1 MVEYGYMISI
11 VVPVFNEKESLSY
24 FYNELIKNLKVLAKP
39 YEIIFVDDGS
49 SDNSL
54 EILKGFEKKDKN
66 IRVFSFRKN
75 RGKAEAMTLG
85 FQKARGE
92 YIVTLDADL
101 QDKPE
106 EIKKLLDK
114 LNEGFDLVS
123 GWRKNRKDSIAKIIF
138 SKTFNFIASWI
149 WGLKLH
155 DYNCGLKAY
164 RVEAVKDLNL
174 YGGMH
179 RFIPL
184 LCFSKG
190 FRVGE
195 LAIMHQE
202 RKYGVSKY
210 KATKVFKDLP
220 DMFTMIFLQKY
231 SKRPMHFFGV
241 FGSLLVLLGAVILI
255 YLTIVHFQGE
265 AIGDRP
271 LLLFG
276 VLSVLAGFQVFFTG
290 FLADLVL
297 HISKKDEQLDSS
309 SYILK
314 YSSD

>member
-1 MVEYGYMISI
+1 MISVI
-11 VVPVFNEKESLSY
+11 VPIFNEKESLIH
-24 FYNELIKNLKVLAKP
+24 FYNELIKNLKVLGKP

-49 SDNSL
+49 TDNSL
-54 EILKGFEKKDKN
+54 EILKDFEKKDKN
-66 IRVFSFRKN
+66 VRVFSFRKN
-75 RGKAEAMTLG
+75 RGKAEAMTFG
-85 FQKARGE
+85 FQKTKGK

-114 LNEGFDLVS
+114 LNDGYDLVS
-123 GWRKNRKDSIAKIIF
+123 GWRKDRKDSIAKVIF

-164 RVEAVKDLNL
+164 RTEAVKDLNL

-184 LCFSKG
+184 LCFSRG
-190 FRVGE
+190 FKVTE
-195 LAIMHQE
+195 IAITHQE

-241 FGSLLVLLGAVILI
+241 FGSLLILLGVVILI
-255 YLTIVHFQGE
+255 YLTIIHFQGE
-265 AIGDRP
+265 AIGNRP

-297 HISKKDEQLDSS
+297 HISKKDEQLSSS